1 MLFRGDYSMD
11 TVELER
17 EETRLARKPRRPEAA
32 PPVRAEPEAT
42 KSTEPDEPI
51 WFAHW

>member
-1 MLFRGDYSMD
+1 MV

-17 EETRLARKPRRPEAA
+17 EEEAETRKPRRAELARPA
-32 PPVRAEPEAT
+32 RQEPEPNPAET
-42 KSTEPDEPI
+42 AEPI